1 MSTPFLRGR
10 PWNSAHVFNVSL
22 PKLLRMAFPVF
33 FVVFFAGNVGSLKT
47 QISQKPERAKYLAKK
62 KDKVKT
68 QFVKGSARAHQTRLQ
83 NFRVYMD
90 SEGIWGFMPEPA
102 CIDCRSLPRGQD
114 EERRNTTVRGA
125 RLLVR
130 PSSTTTKQ
138 NTITLEQRK
147 AKTRRCWTLD
157 RLLAHLRLAR

>member
-1 MSTPFLRGR
+1 MQCQAVIFALYRPKVQMSTPFLRGR

-90 SEGIWGFMPEPA
+90 SEGIWGLCLNQPVLIVGLFQGDRTCLLYTSP
-102 CIDCRSLPRGQD
+102 SPRD
-114 EERRNTTVRGA
+114 
-125 RLLVR
+125 
-130 PSSTTTKQ
+130 
-138 NTITLEQRK
+138 
-147 AKTRRCWTLD
+147 
-157 RLLAHLRLAR
+157 

>member
-68 QFVKGSARAHQTRLQ
+68 QFVKGSAGVHLK
-83 NFRVYMD
+83 RVQI
-90 SEGIWGFMPEPA
+90 SGF
-102 CIDCRSLPRGQD
+102 ISLKRRGY
-114 EERRNTTVRGA
+114 
-125 RLLVR
+125 
-130 PSSTTTKQ
+130 
-138 NTITLEQRK
+138 
-147 AKTRRCWTLD
+147 LD
-157 RLLAHLRLAR
+157 FCAVKCKNHGLAS